1 MKNIFLAFIS
11 LLFIQ
16 QLQAQV
22 AEGNKFASG
31 TVNLFLGENITQVVL
46 APQLGYFISDQTA
59 VGGSVGVAYSSIGDG
74 DNISLTL
81 APFIRRYFPIVED
94 KFFFFLN
101 GSIVFAY
108 GSYSI
113 GGLEVTGEDTFSIS
127 LNAAPGF
134 IYFPSERWSLDFTL
148 SGFSL
153 NFISL
158 DENPSVALLLGA
170 STASPGLG
178 FSYYF

>member
-1 MKNIFLAFIS
+1 
-11 LLFIQ
+11 
-16 QLQAQV
+16 
-22 AEGNKFASG
+22 
-31 TVNLFLGENITQVVL
+31 
-46 APQLGYFISDQTA
+46 QTA
-59 VGGSVGVAYSSIGDG
+59 IGGSVGLVYSSLSGNGNVSI
-74 DNISLTL
+74 TL
-81 APFIRRYFPIVED
+81 APSIRQYFPIVED

-113 GGLEVTGEDTFSIS
+113 GGLEVTGENTFSIS

-153 NFISL
+153 NLINL
-158 DENPSVALLLGA
+158 DEDPSVALLLGA

>member
-1 MKNIFLAFIS
+1 MKFFFLASSFV
-11 LLFIQ
+11 LLSHCV
-16 QLQAQV
+16 LAQV
-22 AEGNKFASG
+22 AEGNKFANG
-31 TVNLFLGENITQVVL
+31 TVNLFLGENLSQVVI
-46 APQLGYFISDQTA
+46 APQLGYFINNQIA
-59 VGGSVGVAYSSIGDG
+59 VGGSVGLAYSSVGDG
-74 DNISLTL
+74 GNVSVTL
-81 APFIRRYFPIVED
+81 APFIRRYFPIVDD

-108 GSYSI
+108 GNYSI
-113 GGLEVTGEDTFSIS
+113 GGLEMTGEDTFSIS

-148 SGFSL
+148 SGLSL

-170 STASPGLG
+170 STVSPGLG